1 MAIPDP
7 LEALVAFLTADV
19 DVAALVAGR
28 VYGDEIPQA
37 ALALL
42 ATGETILQTVVIRD
56 SGAEGSVGDASRVGW
71 SKPRVDV
78 FSYGETPFRAKAL
91 DLACYRAL
99 KQMVPNT
106 QGSCR
111 LQDATL
117 LTGAVFL
124 REEDTH
130 WPLVFRSYAVAV
142 AEDAVGP

>member
-1 MAIPDP
+1 MAIPEP
-7 LEALVAFLTADV
+7 LEAIVAFLTADT

-28 VYGDEIPQA
+28 VYGDEIPEHVVELVADGQ
-37 ALALL
+37 
-42 ATGETILQTVVIRD
+42 TILQTVVVRD
-56 SGAEGSVGDASRVGW
+56 SGTEGSVGDNSRVGW
-71 SKPRVDV
+71 SRPRVDV
-78 FSYGETPFRAKAL
+78 FSYGGTPREAKAL

-106 QGSCR
+106 QGTCR

-117 LTGAVFL
+117 LTGSIFL